1 MRPYDLL
8 SCISTHIV
16 VFNASVNPLALAFI
30 LCAATE
36 YPKSSDSIPRT
47 GDNLVIG
54 KAMSSVF
61 SESANPIN
69 IHEHSAQIL

>member
-16 VFNASVNPLALAFI
+16 VVNVSINPLALALI
-30 LCAATE
+30 LCAAIE
-36 YPKSSDSIPRT
+36 YPKSSDSTPRT
-47 GDNLVIG
+47 GDNIAIG
-54 KAMSSVF
+54 KAVSSVF

-69 IHEHSAQIL
+69 IDEHSTQIL

>member
-1 MRPYDLL
+1 MWA
-8 SCISTHIV
+8 THIV
-16 VFNASVNPLALAFI
+16 VFNVSVNPLALALN

-47 GDNLVIG
+47 GDNLAIG
-54 KAMSSVF
+54 KAVSSVF

-69 IHEHSAQIL
+69 IDEHSTQIL